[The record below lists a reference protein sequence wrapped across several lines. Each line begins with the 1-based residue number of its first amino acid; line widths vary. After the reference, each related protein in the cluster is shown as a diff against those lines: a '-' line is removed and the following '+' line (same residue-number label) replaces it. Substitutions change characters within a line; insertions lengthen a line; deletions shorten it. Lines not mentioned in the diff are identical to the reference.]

1 MKRFISLLVVL
12 SLVLSLSA
20 CSGFSLPGSSSKK
33 ATSGMLRTPDQP
45 STPDIP
51 DYQSFYSEIS
61 GQFKTEAWEKASK
74 AYSEYLI
81 AVTAA
86 SDAYDSSAL
95 SPFYRRIMPLLLPSD
110 QGNSVCSPLNVY
122 LALAMLAEI
131 TGGCSRS
138 QILAAMDA
146 EDPDALARQVEN
158 IWIANYRN
166 ADSAKCLLSSSVW
179 LKDGLSFN
187 QNTLDRLSAVHRASA
202 YSGTPGTEQMDR
214 ALRRWMNDATGDL
227 LKDQIDTISF
237 HKELISALVTAV
249 YYKAPWEE
257 GFSREVSYQGRFI
270 SSSGKTVT
278 ADYMFESRPGSIY
291 AGSGFSAASKTL
303 LDGSTMW
310 FLLPGEGLSPADLLR
325 DGAVTDLLYGSVSSD
340 RYIVRLSVPRFDV
353 SAQTDLLPVLT
364 SLGIT
369 DVTDPSL
376 SDFSPLIDGSREIAL
391 SSADH
396 GARLLLNE
404 DGIEAAAYTI
414 IVADGGSALIDP
426 LEEYDFILDRPFVF
440 ALTSQ
445 AGDLLFVG
453 TVADPTA

>member
-1 MKRFISLLVVL
+1 MKRFLSLLVVF

-20 CSGFSLPGSSSKK
+20 CSGLSLPGTSSKK
-33 ATSGMLRTPDQP
+33 TSSGMLRSPDIP

-51 DYQSFYSEIS
+51 KQEDFYNEYT
-61 GQFKTEAWEKASK
+61 GLKTEAWEKANK
-74 AYSEYLI
+74 AYSEFLTT
-81 AVTAA
+81 VTAA
-86 SDAYDSSAL
+86 ADAYDSSAL
-95 SPFYRRIMPLLLPSD
+95 SPFYRRIIPLLLPAD
-110 QGNSVCSPLNVY
+110 QDNSVCSPLNIY
-122 LALAMLAEI
+122 LALAMLAET
-131 TGGCSRS
+131 TGGSSRS

-158 IWIANYRN
+158 IWTANYRN
-166 ADSAKCLLSSSVW
+166 ADSSKCLLSSSVW

-187 QNTLDRLSAVHRASA
+187 WKTLDRLSAVHRASA
-202 YSGTPGTEQMDR
+202 YSGTPGTEEMDR

-227 LKDQIDTISF
+227 LKDQIDTIT
-237 HKELISALVTAV
+237 LPGDLVSALVTAV

-257 GFSREVSYQGRFI
+257 SFSREVSYQEDFV
-270 SSSGKTVT
+270 SASGKTVT
-278 ADYMFESRPGSIY
+278 ATYLFESRSGSVY
-291 AGSGFSAASKTL
+291 TGSGFTAASKTL

-310 FLLPGEGLSPADLLR
+310 FLLPDEGASPAELLR
-325 DGAVTDLLYGSVSSD
+325 GTAVTDLLYGSVSSD
-340 RYIVRLSVPRFDV
+340 RYIVQLSVPKFDV
-353 SAQTDLLPVLT
+353 SARTDLMPVLAA
-364 SLGIT
+364 LGIA

-376 SDFSPLIDGSREIAL
+376 SDFSPLIDGPQKIAL

-414 IVADGGSALIDP
+414 ALDARGTLIEP
-426 LEEYDFILDRPFVF
+426 LDEYEFILDRPFVF

-453 TVADPTA
+453 TVGNPTV